1 MQAAIKHHAI
11 CHAVRRGNTDAVTES
26 AREFASSSEWND
38 LLIGEIRAS
47 PASLPGPRALQTC
60 FRSARTDTHTRQH
73 SELSL
78 RPLRPLRP
86 LPPSAASTALPPLP
100 PLPLC
105 RSQERLELCSA
116 AVSLCRSGS
125 APLHCCCVHARTHTH
140 ARIASSLCPLC
151 RLCPSAAS
159 AQGALPLCRSAAL
172 PLCRSA
178 EPSRPCRFWH
188 SRWGRFCRP
197 SALPPLLLLPL
208 PPEGRFCQGAPLLPL
223 LCLALRLQGTEGMAH
238 YMDDYLSR
246 STSVS
251 LSLSLCV
258 CVCVCACNC
267 V

>member
-1 MQAAIKHHAI
+1 MPVQPV
-11 CHAVRRGNTDAVTES
+11 CRLV
-26 AREFASSSEWND
+26 
-38 LLIGEIRAS
+38 
-47 PASLPGPRALQTC
+47 PGPRALQTC

-197 SALPPLLLLPL
+197 PAPCRSCCSCRSRQRGGSAR
-208 PPEGRFCQGAPLLPL
+208 GR
-223 LCLALRLQGTEGMAH
+223 
-238 YMDDYLSR
+238 R
-246 STSVS
+246 SYRFSAS
-251 LSLSLCV
+251 H
-258 CVCVCACNC
+258 
-267 V
+267 

>member
-1 MQAAIKHHAI
+1 M
-11 CHAVRRGNTDAVTES
+11 CS
-26 AREFASSSEWND
+26 AQCTQSRVHCSSSSS
-38 LLIGEIRAS
+38 IGEIRAS

-178 EPSRPCRFWH
+178 ALLSPRAPAASGTPAGGG
-188 SRWGRFCRP
+188 SAAP
-197 SALPPLLLLPL
+197 SALPLLLLLPL

-251 LSLSLCV
+251 LSLSMCV

>member
-1 MQAAIKHHAI
+1 MAPQRAHSLSLSGSLSRRLSAVRCADCTARARRPPPRLHGWMQAA
-11 CHAVRRGNTDAVTES
+11 S
-26 AREFASSSEWND
+26 APQQASSSRATEA
-38 LLIGEIRAS
+38 LCTGLIGEIRAS

-140 ARIASSLCPLC
+140 ARIASSLSQ
-151 RLCPSAAS
+151 RLSPQTATFGPPAKRPTKYSHEGCEDRDRVNHLWKKKKRTQQGHPARNYRPIRPAQF
-159 AQGALPLCRSAAL
+159 AQGLERRS
-172 PLCRSA
+172 
-178 EPSRPCRFWH
+178 
-188 SRWGRFCRP
+188 
-197 SALPPLLLLPL
+197 
-208 PPEGRFCQGAPLLPL
+208 GAPRR
-223 LCLALRLQGTEGMAH
+223 A
-238 YMDDYLSR
+238 
-246 STSVS
+246 
-251 LSLSLCV
+251 
-258 CVCVCACNC
+258 
-267 V
+267 